1 MLAAA
6 SAAVGYIKQGCA
18 LYKEYKA
25 TGAEVVDVM
34 QDISKNLG
42 KFFTAQE
49 TLVKVVKEEESKP
62 KKKEV
67 SLNQQALDRVLAQR
81 RMAQMEVELRET
93 LIYQSPPELGAVYTD
108 FLKMREVIQQEQAQE
123 EEEQKQ
129 RERLKLWQRKQMIS
143 NLEDK
148 LLYLL
153 AVGLV
158 ILYLYLMFV
167 LIVMDRKVRWGF

>member
-1 MLAAA
+1 M
-6 SAAVGYIKQGCA
+6 
-18 LYKEYKA
+18 YKEYKA

-34 QDISKNLG
+34 QDISKHLG

-49 TLVKVVKEEESKP
+49 TLVKVVKEEEKKP
-62 KKKEV
+62 KTA

-108 FLKMREVIQQEQAQE
+108 FLEMRKVIQQEQAQE

-129 RERLKLWQRKQMIS
+129 RERLKSWQRRQMIS
-143 NLEDK
+143 DLQDK
-148 LLYLL
+148 VLYLV
-153 AVGLV
+153 AVGIV
-158 ILYLYLMFV
+158 ILYLYLMFL
-167 LIVMDRKVRWGF
+167 LIVMDRRVRWGF

>member
-1 MLAAA
+1 LLAAA
-6 SAAVGYIKQGCA
+6 SAAVGYVKQGCA

-25 TGAEVVDVM
+25 AGAEVVDVM
-34 QDISKNLG
+34 QDISKHLG

-49 TLVKVVKEEESKP
+49 TLVKVVKEEETKP
-62 KKKEV
+62 KKKES

-108 FLKMREVIQQEQAQE
+108 FLEMRKVIQQEQAQE

-129 RERLKLWQRKQMIS
+129 RERLKSWQRRQMIS
-143 NLEDK
+143 DLQDK
-148 LLYLL
+148 ALYLVVV
-153 AVGLV
+153 AIV
-158 ILYLYLMFV
+158 ILYLYLMFW
-167 LIVMDRKVRWGF
+167 LIVMDRRVRWGF

>member
-1 MLAAA
+1 MA
-6 SAAVGYIKQGCA
+6 STAVGYIKQGCA

-25 TGAEVVDVM
+25 TGAEVVDVI
-34 QDISKNLG
+34 QDISGHLG

-49 TLVKVVKEEESKP
+49 TLTKVVKEEEKKP
-62 KKKEV
+62 KTA

-108 FLKMREVIQQEQAQE
+108 FLEMRKVIQQEQAQE

-129 RERLKLWQRKQMIS
+129 RERLKSWQRRQMIS
-143 NLEDK
+143 ALQDK
-148 LLYLL
+148 ALYLVVV
-153 AVGLV
+153 AIV
-158 ILYLYLMFV
+158 ILYLYLMFW
-167 LIVMDRKVRWGF
+167 LIVMDRRVRWGF

>member
-1 MLAAA
+1 
-6 SAAVGYIKQGCA
+6 

-25 TGAEVVDVM
+25 AGAEVVDVM
-34 QDISKNLG
+34 QDISKHLG

-49 TLVKVVKEEESKP
+49 TLVKVVKEEETKT
-62 KKKEV
+62 KKKES

-108 FLKMREVIQQEQAQE
+108 FLEMRKVIQQEQAQE

-129 RERLKLWQRKQMIS
+129 RERLKSWQRRQMIS
-143 NLEDK
+143 DLQDK
-148 LLYLL
+148 ALYLVVV
-153 AVGLV
+153 AIV
-158 ILYLYLMFV
+158 ILYLYLMFW
-167 LIVMDRKVRWGF
+167 LIVMDRRVRWGF